1 MNILLLVW
9 PIETFPQPSQ
19 RSIFDLYFLLFLII
33 HRLPFHPYEFARLLD
48 FELFFIIFIL
58 LVLQSHPSLFE
69 STLIFLYQTTV
80 DSLTQFHCF
89 YYILGVKIQVVILD
103 WQLFVSAQLILG
115 ISLLPSEQQLLFVII
130 HGGTMHTALT
140 VEITNLRIEGHQVWV
155 KQRCSFQK
163 VVFSSMHL
171 LCSFILGLPFSYFVF
186 QSLEHLNRIIVI
198 LKLHENLALCPQ
210 NGIESQIVYLLAHVI
225 ENQFFKLLH
234 NLLICNQT
242 SISGSPAVRILN
254 NGHDKDH

>member
-103 WQLFVSAQLILG
+103 
-115 ISLLPSEQQLLFVII
+115 
-130 HGGTMHTALT
+130 
-140 VEITNLRIEGHQVWV
+140 
-155 KQRCSFQK
+155 
-163 VVFSSMHL
+163 
-171 LCSFILGLPFSYFVF
+171 
-186 QSLEHLNRIIVI
+186 
-198 LKLHENLALCPQ
+198 
-210 NGIESQIVYLLAHVI
+210 
-225 ENQFFKLLH
+225 
-234 NLLICNQT
+234 
-242 SISGSPAVRILN
+242 
-254 NGHDKDH
+254 